1 MAKKKTT
8 TMLTGAVI
16 GGDLNIREEPTK
28 RAKIVGVLPNGTTVN
43 ILSPMDDD
51 GWLQI
56 TEGYVMSDFIRMNK
70 PVPVPEEAE

>member
-28 RAKIVGVLPNGTTVN
+28 SAKIVGVLPNGTTVN
-43 ILSPMDDD
+43 ILSPMDD
-51 GWLQI
+51 WLQI

-70 PVPVPEEAE
+70 PEPVPNEAE